1 MRAVWAMSQAN
12 GSLRIIL
19 NTTMSRQDSVVSD
32 SPKIAG
38 YEACDGITTVSS
50 LNELVLPGRK
60 ISSSNTL
67 T

>member
-38 YEACDGITTVSS
+38 YKACDGITTVSS
-50 LNELVLPGRK
+50 LNE
-60 ISSSNTL
+60 
-67 T
+67 